1 MFHSHRPLA
10 GKILW
15 DRRSRGGTGKAWGW
29 LRPGRGPGNNLLH
42 TAHLGSVF
50 RTLYRGVETVGL
62 ASDEDRRRDMECLTL
77 CPSLEAQ
84 CDMELRAWGSGAT
97 RVS

>member
-1 MFHSHRPLA
+1 MFRSHRPLA

-15 DRRSRGGTGKAWGW
+15 DRRSRGGTGKAWEW
-29 LRPGRGPGNNLLH
+29 LRPGWGPGNNLLH

-62 ASDEDRRRDMECLTL
+62 ASDEDRRRDMEVSHAVPKLG
-77 CPSLEAQ
+77 
-84 CDMELRAWGSGAT
+84 GS
-97 RVS
+97 V